1 MDELTLIQEKLD
13 KVNEWTLDQMR
24 RVKNK
29 CEKFLW
35 EEEAANKGGETIRQM
50 KCRQKRKKIIEL
62 FPKFWSTAFLG
73 VASLR
78 KLLNETDKK
87 IIMEHLKTVDVED
100 RLDVKSGLSKKFSFS
115 HNGIADISGTE
126 IKWKNKRPK
135 HDVVEKGS
143 GQSSTTD
150 VRKSFLEWFSDDHLP
165 KDQDRDEVAETIA
178 YSLWPYAP
186 VYYINA
192 TKTSVSMAAGIH
204 ADENGLPV
212 SDSTTE
218 LRRRKENE
226 KLMEVHAESVN
237 AKEAA
242 LTNRWDLKYDLQ
254 VETEE
259 KVLRQQKTE
268 LCRSIYEKRSE
279 IIKGIPFFW
288 LNAFISH
295 SALADI
301 LNEDDHKI
309 FRYLECVN
317 VEEIEDPTLVHM
329 ITLNFNERNPYFE
342 NASLTKTFS
351 HCVEGEDTNGCTIKW
366 KDSVCNGR
374 EYPGDRNVGFF
385 TWFSG
390 CGYGSTGNLDEVA
403 ELIIE
408 DLWPNAIKYYF
419 NGNRN
424 YKKESRIVKVC
435 RLWAASNLHG

>member
-13 KVNEWTLDQMR
+13 KVNESTLDQMR

-29 CEKFLW
+29 CEKLLW

-50 KCRQKRKKIIEL
+50 QCRQKIKKIIEL

-73 VASLR
+73 LPSLR
-78 KLLNETDKK
+78 KLLNETDKNV
-87 IIMEHLKTVDVED
+87 IMEHLKTVDVEY
-100 RLDVKSGLSKKFSFS
+100 RIDVKSGFTITFNFEENPFFENLSLSEKFSFS
-115 HNGIADISGTE
+115 NNRIADISGTE
-126 IKWKNKRPK
+126 IKWKNKGPK
-135 HDVVEKGS
+135 HDVVEKES

-150 VRKSFLEWFSDDHLP
+150 VHKSFLEWFSDDHLT
-165 KDQDRDEVAETIA
+165 KDQDRDEVVEKIVD
-178 YSLWPYAP
+178 SLWPYAP
-186 VYYINA
+186 IYYTNA
-192 TKTSVSMAAGIH
+192 TKTS
-204 ADENGLPV
+204 L
-212 SDSTTE
+212 
-218 LRRRKENE
+218 KENE
-226 KLMEVHAESVN
+226 KLMELHAEFVK
-237 AKEAA
+237 AKEAT
-242 LTNRWDLKYDLQ
+242 LTNRWELQSKYDLQ

-268 LCRSIYEKRSE
+268 LCRSIYDKRSGT
-279 IIKGIPFFW
+279 IKYIPFFW

-295 SALADI
+295 GALADI

-317 VEEIEDPTLVHM
+317 VEETEDPTLVYM

-351 HCVEGEDTNGCTIKW
+351 HCVEGVDTNNGCTIKW
-366 KDSVCNGR
+366 KDSVRNGR
-374 EYPGDRNVGFF
+374 EYPSDGNVGFF

-390 CGYGSTGNLDEVA
+390 CGYVSTGNLDEVA

-408 DLWPNAIKYYF
+408 DLWPN
-419 NGNRN
+419 
-424 YKKESRIVKVC
+424 ESRIVKVC